1 MYHWAMNSLKMPEAI
16 DRYFAAKTASSNEDM
31 LSLFTTDAVVWDNGE
46 DLELRGI
53 NAIRDWMGGKVAGY
67 DLTTKAESINE
78 SDGRQIV
85 RAIVSG
91 NFPGSP
97 YAFDYKFLL
106 KDDKIAELV
115 IDPIGPVE
123 G

>member
-1 MYHWAMNSLKMPEAI
+1 MNALKMPEII
-16 DRYFAAKTASSNEDM
+16 DRYFSAKSASSNEDM
-31 LSLFTTDAVVWDNGE
+31 LSLFDKDAIVWDNGE

-53 NAIRDWMGGKVAGY
+53 DSISEWMNGKVAGY
-67 DLTTKAESINE
+67 DLTTKAESITEN
-78 SDGRQIV
+78 DGRQIV

-106 KDDKIAELV
+106 TDDKIAELV